1 MAEQTEPI
9 LRELHTSTEKLVYVS
24 VPIVLCLNF
33 LFTPD
38 LLNTALESRVEGG
51 RGEESGVE
59 WSGVEWSGVEWSGV
73 CILLF
78 SPHHQ
83 TNNRCPSLI
92 AVIPDLYTYTAHS
105 PFSPLAISISIFR
118 ISMGTT

>member
-24 VPIVLCLNF
+24 GPIVLCLNF

-38 LLNTALESRVEGG
+38 LLNALESRVEGG

-59 WSGVEWSGVEWSGV
+59 WSGVEWSGVELSV
-73 CILLF
+73 Y
-78 SPHHQ
+78 
-83 TNNRCPSLI
+83 LI
-92 AVIPDLYTYTAHS
+92 V
-105 PFSPLAISISIFR
+105 
-118 ISMGTT
+118 

>member
-38 LLNTALESRVEGG
+38 CLNTAPESRVEGG
-51 RGEESGVE
+51 RGEWSGVE

-73 CILLF
+73 ECVSYCLV
-78 SPHHQ
+78 HTTRQ
-83 TNNRCPSLI
+83 TTGVL
-92 AVIPDLYTYTAHS
+92 V
-105 PFSPLAISISIFR
+105 
-118 ISMGTT
+118 